1 MKIFITNKLK
11 VMDKPLSPIKERKN
25 KKINELVMKQKR
37 RLKMLNHQNTRSPLH
52 RPAERSR
59 HTQHSW
65 HYSSSFAGLMYSLG
79 IC

>member
-1 MKIFITNKLK
+1 
-11 VMDKPLSPIKERKN
+11 MDKLLSPIRERKN
-25 KKINELVMKQKR
+25 KKINELVMKQKS

-65 HYSSSFAGLMYSLG
+65 HSALLSLA
-79 IC
+79 